1 MSLAPQELEN
11 TASKYASDAIKFDS
25 QGARGM
31 AIAHYQQ
38 AIDALVKLLQLYPN
52 SKLNQIY
59 KERCNSYHNRI
70 NALQQAHGVEP
81 AVDPKASDAEQ
92 KQSVK
97 RQEDE
102 NDFEDLVMKEKP
114 DVTWAEVIGLDDA
127 KNALRESIVYPTKRP
142 DLFPLGWPKGMLLYG
157 PPGTGKTTI
166 AFLVAKQFGYDMI
179 GLNASDVRSKSRIN
193 EILTPVLGNVSVL
206 GMPMIFVDEVD
217 GIHGRG
223 DYGGAAALVDI
234 LKEPTVPIV
243 LAANNDALEKMKNIK
258 KVVKTISFKKIP
270 PRLLRVYLENILK
283 KENAKLS
290 PGSLIKVID
299 KSRGD
304 IRSMINLTQSFVTG
318 FNPQTENS
326 FEKINVEDGV
336 NAFFKSNSIEEARV
350 VLYSMQIDPREK
362 INAFYSS
369 IITSDLDNPT
379 LAKYLK
385 IISKTDMLYGKIMK
399 TQNWRLLR
407 YLNDILITLYQNDD
421 RIRYSKYNLSQI
433 GRASWRE
440 RVEISVVAE
449 SLKKKMN

>member
-1 MSLAPQELEN
+1 MWSEKYRPQII
-11 TASKYASDAIKFDS
+11 SDMVGNEEPRAAIMEWFAKWKK
-25 QGARGM
+25 GTKPLL
-31 AIAHYQQ
+31 
-38 AIDALVKLLQLYPN
+38 LV
-52 SKLNQIY
+52 
-59 KERCNSYHNRI
+59 
-70 NALQQAHGVEP
+70 
-81 AVDPKASDAEQ
+81 
-92 KQSVK
+92 
-97 RQEDE
+97 
-102 NDFEDLVMKEKP
+102 
-114 DVTWAEVIGLDDA
+114 
-127 KNALRESIVYPTKRP
+127 
-142 DLFPLGWPKGMLLYG
+142 G

-385 IISKTDMLYGKIMK
+385 IISKADMLYGKIMK

-421 RIRYSKYNLSQI
+421 RIRYSKYNLSWPLLNRIRWDGAKLKSLSSIMAKKLHLSSSAFVAIGLPYVLFCIKNKTLELELQETFGDIIEKEMDQI
-433 GRASWRE
+433 S
-440 RVEISVVAE
+440 
-449 SLKKKMN
+449 

>member
-1 MSLAPQELEN
+1 MWSEKYRPQII
-11 TASKYASDAIKFDS
+11 SDMVGNEEPRAAIMEWFAKWKK
-25 QGARGM
+25 GTKPLL
-31 AIAHYQQ
+31 
-38 AIDALVKLLQLYPN
+38 LV
-52 SKLNQIY
+52 
-59 KERCNSYHNRI
+59 
-70 NALQQAHGVEP
+70 
-81 AVDPKASDAEQ
+81 
-92 KQSVK
+92 
-97 RQEDE
+97 
-102 NDFEDLVMKEKP
+102 
-114 DVTWAEVIGLDDA
+114 
-127 KNALRESIVYPTKRP
+127 
-142 DLFPLGWPKGMLLYG
+142 G
-157 PPGTGKTTI
+157 PPGIGKTTM

-206 GMPMIFVDEVD
+206 GEPMIFVDEVD

-243 LAANNDALEKMKNIK
+243 LAANNDTLEKMKNIK
-258 KVVKTISFKKIP
+258 KVVKTIPFKKIP
-270 PRLLRVYLENILK
+270 PRLLRIYLENILK

-326 FEKINVEDGV
+326 FETINVEDGV
-336 NAFFKSNSIEEARV
+336 NAFFKANSFEEARI
-350 VLYSMQIDPREK
+350 VLYSMQINPREK

-369 IITSDLDNPT
+369 IITSDLDNST

-385 IISKTDMLYGKIMK
+385 IISKADVLYGKIMK

-421 RIRYSKYNLSQI
+421 RIRYSKYNLSWPLLNRIRWDGVKLKSLSSIMAKKLHLSSSAFVAIGLPYVLFCIKNKTLELELQETFGDIIEKEMDQI
-433 GRASWRE
+433 S
-440 RVEISVVAE
+440 
-449 SLKKKMN
+449 